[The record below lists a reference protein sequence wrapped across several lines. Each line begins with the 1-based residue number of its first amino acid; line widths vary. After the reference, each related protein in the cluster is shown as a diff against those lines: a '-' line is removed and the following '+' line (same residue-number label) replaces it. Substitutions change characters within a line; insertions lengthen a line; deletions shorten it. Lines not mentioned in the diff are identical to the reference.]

1 VRTVGRW
8 LPAGWLL
15 IALVL
20 LAVDGRLLMLLA
32 WAVPASLL
40 ALAGWRAGPLAA
52 AALDA

>member
-20 LAVDGRLLMLLA
+20 LTVDGRLLVLLA
-32 WAVPASLL
+32 WAMPASLL
-40 ALAGWRAGPLAA
+40 ALAAGALAA
-52 AALDA
+52 AALNA